1 MGKTTKRFKA
11 YIEESDG
18 IRKKRLK
25 NESRHNFKEH
35 LKDIIEHEDWESLEE
50 NDWEKTNRK
59 KNDTR

>member
-35 LKDIIEHEDWESLEE
+35 LKDIIEHEDWDELEQE
-50 NDWEKTNRK
+50 TFEYEHRK
-59 KNDTR
+59 

>member
-35 LKDIIEHEDWESLEE
+35 LKDIIEHEDWESLEDE
-50 NDWEKTNRK
+50 LYEDEHSNYHR
-59 KNDTR
+59 